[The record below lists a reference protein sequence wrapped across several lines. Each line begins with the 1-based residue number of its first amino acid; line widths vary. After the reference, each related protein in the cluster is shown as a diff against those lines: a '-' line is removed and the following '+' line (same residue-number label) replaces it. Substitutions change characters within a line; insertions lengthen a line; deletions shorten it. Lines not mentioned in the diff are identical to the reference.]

1 VGLATGATLVAGPQ
15 GPSLPANSIALLM
28 VGVALLCSRPFQSS
42 PALVRW
48 GVGVCAV
55 AVSKQLAWRLGWINS
70 PALPGNTLMICL
82 LGLSLVFLGNRKIV
96 IAQLAAAL
104 ATLPPIAALISFGY
118 QLPGCPSLTGIIVAL
133 SGLSLAVTLLAQTA
147 YRGPLKHLFA
157 PNPAGRLAR
166 VRVVVLGA
174 VAIGLGYVAALLQF
188 DPAAVPII
196 VTLMVATIVVLMGDI
211 VSYSVR
217 HARIPL
223 AERPEGFTELEFS
236 IDRALLNGEFRL
248 AYQPQIELATGELA
262 GIEVLVRWD
271 DPTRGQVSPL
281 EFVTAA
287 EATGQIHAVGLWIL
301 EEACNQGQRWRDT
314 PLGEVVLSVNV
325 SPVQLKAPDFAA
337 NVRAIL
343 AQTGF
348 PPDRLVVE
356 LTESALVQRGD
367 PGFETLWELN
377 QAGVRIAIDDFGTG
391 YSCLAYLRDL
401 PVSFLK
407 IDQSFVRDLPDDD
420 GAAVIAR
427 TVVAMGRG
435 LGLSVVAE
443 GVETEAQADFL
454 KGIWCNKAQG
464 YLYAKP
470 LDSTDLGVW
479 MTLQSLSGRVDPLR
493 LQTLQ

>member
-1 VGLATGATLVAGPQ
+1 MGLATGATSVAGLQ
-15 GPSLPANSIALLM
+15 GPSLPANSIALLI

-42 PALVRW
+42 SALVCW
-48 GVGVCAV
+48 GVGACAV
-55 AVSKQLAWRLGWINS
+55 AMFKQLAWRLGWIQS
-70 PALPGNTLMICL
+70 PVLPGNTLMICL
-82 LGLSLVFLGNRKIV
+82 LGLSLILLGNRKIV
-96 IAQLAAAL
+96 IAQLTAAL
-104 ATLPPIAALISFGY
+104 ATLPPLAALISFSY
-118 QLPGCPSLTGIIVAL
+118 QLPGCPSLLGLIIAL
-133 SGLSLAVTLLAQTA
+133 SGLSLAVALLGQTA
-147 YRGPLKHLFA
+147 YRGPLRHLLA
-157 PNPAGRLAR
+157 PNPAGLLSR
-166 VRVVVLGA
+166 VRIVVLGTA
-174 VAIGLGYVAALLQF
+174 AIGLGFVAARLQF
-188 DPAAVPII
+188 DPTAVPII
-196 VTLMVATIVVLMGDI
+196 VTLVVATIVVVMSDI

-217 HARIPL
+217 HSRTPL
-223 AERPEGFTELEFS
+223 VEQRQDFAEIEFA
-236 IDRALLNGEFRL
+236 IDRALGIGEFRL
-248 AYQPQIELATGELA
+248 AYQPQVELATGQLA

-287 EATGQIHAVGLWIL
+287 EATGQIHALGLWII

-314 PLGEVVLSVNV
+314 LLGAAALSVNV

-343 AQTGF
+343 GRTGF

-367 PGFETLWELN
+367 PGFETLWELH

-407 IDQSFVRDLPDDD
+407 IDQSFVRDLPHNES
-420 GAAVIAR
+420 AAVIAR
-427 TVVAMGRG
+427 TIVAMGRG

-464 YLYAKP
+464 YFYAKP
-470 LDSTDLGVW
+470 LNSAQLAGWAELGA
-479 MTLQSLSGRVDPLR
+479 SP
-493 LQTLQ
+493 